1 MVSDSKSRE
10 KASLWFTIS
19 SEDDSLEEKSL
30 KKKQLNGLNPHVQLA
45 VIPLQT
51 LHENLAWLLLLLKS
65 SLLFVELS
73 FSVTLCSTMMKGA
86 PVFQAIN
93 S

>member
-30 KKKQLNGLNPHVQLA
+30 KKKQLNGLN
-45 VIPLQT
+45 QT